1 MNIHMPSMIL
11 SIFSYLVIGLLFYVV
26 YKKQQSPP
34 KIWKVILITFIGFFS
49 FSISLNLPSGVAKVA
64 ILPLGVIFLYW
75 FLRRK
80 DNGERWLRYR
90 RFAWLGFWA
99 NFIFLA
105 FSFLNT
111 PLDHLMFPKNQPS
124 TYMNNVEEA
133 SLIFTH
139 PAAKAV
145 IVNKEVLQRQADK
158 MKQKEIKSESWYY
171 KTNEK
176 NGYKER
182 FPYVLIGAFPAK
194 GSGLETV
201 IYVEDDGKGFLITPN
216 KGGQVYFRA
225 EESVLTGGADKND

>member
-11 SIFSYLVIGLLFYVV
+11 SIFSYLVIGLLFCVV

-34 KIWKVILITFIGFFS
+34 KIWKGILITFIGVFS

-80 DNGERWLRYR
+80 DNGERWLPYR

-133 SLIFTH
+133 SLMFTH

-145 IVNKEVLQRQADK
+145 IVNKEMLQNQMNN
-158 MKQKEIKSESWYY
+158 MKLKKIIIDTWFNDI
-171 KTNEK
+171 NEE

-182 FPYVLIGAFPAK
+182 FPYVLTGALPAK

-201 IYVEDDGKGFLITPN
+201 IYVEDDGKGFLITN
-216 KGGQVYFRA
+216 NRGNQVYFRA
-225 EESVLTGGADKND
+225 EESVLTGGAGKND